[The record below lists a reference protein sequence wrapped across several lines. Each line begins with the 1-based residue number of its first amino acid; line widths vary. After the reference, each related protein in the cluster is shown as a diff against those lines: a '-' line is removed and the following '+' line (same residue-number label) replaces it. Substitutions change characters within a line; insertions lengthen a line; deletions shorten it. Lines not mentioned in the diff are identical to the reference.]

1 MTEIS
6 LKLSDPNANIN
17 VDNSW
22 CFPHKFPP
30 IYQIVGNGFD
40 RGGGT
45 SVSKIWILKDIY
57 KRVSYIQ
64 MLQLICN
71 MKPCNN
77 ASRSIIAQ
85 LSESNATTVQI

>member
-45 SVSKIWILKDIY
+45 YGHI
-57 KRVSYIQ
+57 RV
-64 MLQLICN
+64 
-71 MKPCNN
+71 
-77 ASRSIIAQ
+77 
-85 LSESNATTVQI
+85 

>member
-22 CFPHKFPP
+22 CFPHKFPL

-45 SVSKIWILKDIY
+45 YVISVSKIWILKDI
-57 KRVSYIQ
+57 
-64 MLQLICN
+64 
-71 MKPCNN
+71 
-77 ASRSIIAQ
+77 
-85 LSESNATTVQI
+85 